1 LSRLAALSDAS
12 VAHVVQ
18 LIHVVSTLFRSMWQ
32 PSFAFVDLDV
42 DMCARDIEWL
52 LSSTPFDTATC
63 VDAID
68 GILLFVCHIWV
79 YAQL

>member
-1 LSRLAALSDAS
+1 
-12 VAHVVQ
+12 
-18 LIHVVSTLFRSMWQ
+18 MWR
-32 PSFAFVDLDV
+32 PSFVFVDLDA

-79 YAQL
+79 HAQL